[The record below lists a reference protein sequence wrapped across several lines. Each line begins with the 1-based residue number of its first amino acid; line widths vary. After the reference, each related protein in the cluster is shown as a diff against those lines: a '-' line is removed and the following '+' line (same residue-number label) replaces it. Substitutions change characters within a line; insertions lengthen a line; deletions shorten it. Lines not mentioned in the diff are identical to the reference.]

1 MRSIYTDEEFK
12 SIPALKSHL
21 EAEFDKRQLEGKR
34 AIAQHQERSVQQEQR
49 QVGIGG
55 DKDRVDRPSKIMRE
69 DRNASSEAQTQVGAA
84 SIATP
89 PVLPSKRVL
98 EEATAS
104 ATKKSKEQPDRD
116 S

>member
-21 EAEFDKRQLEGKR
+21 EAEFNKRQLERKR
-34 AIAQHQERSVQQEQR
+34 AIAQHQERRVEQEQR
-49 QVGIGG
+49 RDEIGG
-55 DKDRVDRPSKIMRE
+55 DKDRVDCPPKIMRE
-69 DRNASSEAQTQVGAA
+69 DRNSSSGPQTQVGAA

-89 PVLPSKRVL
+89 PVPPSKRTL